1 MNAAERQQS
10 ELERQE
16 ELLRDLYYLFEFCGG
31 VRTFDAAINV
41 AAALGLSNE
50 FKRMI
55 GG

>member
-1 MNAAERQQS
+1 MSDMERQQI

-16 ELLRDLYYLFEFCGG
+16 ELLQDLYYLYECTGFSALG
-31 VRTFDAAINV
+31 AAINI